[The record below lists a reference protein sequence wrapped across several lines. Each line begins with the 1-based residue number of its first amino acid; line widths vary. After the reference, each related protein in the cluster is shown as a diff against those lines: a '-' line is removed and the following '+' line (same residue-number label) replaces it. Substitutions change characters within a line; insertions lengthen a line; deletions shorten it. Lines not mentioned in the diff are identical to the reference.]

1 MAGGDWSSTV
11 KLPWKGDT
19 VGWMGPQQ
27 LSCLGDSAIVGGIWM
42 QWVLLHSSL
51 VHFDIVRVG
60 ISYN

>member
-1 MAGGDWSSTV
+1 MVGADWSY
-11 KLPWKGDT
+11 GDT

-27 LSCLGDSAIVGGIWM
+27 LSCLGDSAIVDGIWI
-42 QWVLLHSSL
+42 QWVLSHSSL